1 MLGDLTEIAPGNGYT
16 AGGQALTPGATD
28 FDVWTEDDTNDRGL
42 VQIRDVLWTA
52 SGGAIPA
59 SGDDAHYAVLTD
71 ANATVGSREVFHFW
85 DLGSDLSALTG
96 QSLTVR
102 DAEIQIVTVAA

>member
-1 MLGDLTEIAPGNGYT
+1 MDSLGRGHPG
-16 AGGQALTPGATD
+16 
-28 FDVWTEDDTNDRGL
+28 
-42 VQIRDVLWTA
+42 
-52 SGGAIPA
+52 

-71 ANATVGSREVFHFW
+71 ANATVASREVFHFW
-85 DLGSDLSALTG
+85 DLGSGLSALAG